1 MRSRRYVRIALDSVL
16 PLVVGFVMAGV
27 GVVFAQG
34 AQSKADVP
42 FASSAEIDAA
52 SARAAVSANAVTR
65 LLPDGAYQYFVAT
78 RKQPGLAE
86 IHMHLSDLT
95 IIRSGR
101 GVLRTGHAL
110 AGQREQSPGEWRG
123 DAVQDPIE
131 RQLGAGDFMIIP
143 AGTAHQLTPIGND
156 PLVYVTVK
164 VPADVDKVNR

>member
-1 MRSRRYVRIALDSVL
+1 MRLRHYVRIPLNSLL
-16 PLVVGFVMAGV
+16 PFVVGLVMAGA
-27 GVVFAQG
+27 GVPFAQG

-52 SARAAVSANAVTR
+52 SARAAVSTNAVAR

-86 IHMHLSDLT
+86 IHMQLSDIT
-95 IIRSGR
+95 IIRSGT
-101 GVLRTGHAL
+101 GVLRTGHTL
-110 AGQREQSPGEWRG
+110 AGRREQSPGEWRG

-131 RQLGAGDFMIIP
+131 RQLGAGDFMMIP
-143 AGTAHQLTPIGND
+143 AGMAHQLTPIGND

-164 VPADVDKVNR
+164 VPISTK